1 MVKSGMDIIETI
13 ISWFSELADA
23 FRDSSSYLTWA
34 FFSVIAVFMTWMTLD
49 AQRKKSLSK
58 RSVRAVA
65 WGISILFLGIYLIN
79 IIAIANLFIKPLG
92 ELGAAMLIMAI
103 TLMLVINVYPVLSG
117 VSART
122 KQQKDS

>member
-1 MVKSGMDIIETI
+1 MDIIETI

-92 ELGAAMLIMAI
+92 ELGAAMLIMA
-103 TLMLVINVYPVLSG
+103 
-117 VSART
+117 
-122 KQQKDS
+122 